1 MMIDSYIAIDLE
13 TTGLEAK
20 LEKITEIAAL
30 KVIQGVITDRLVT
43 LVNPKRKL
51 EERITELTGITDE
64 MLADAPDI
72 GDIIE
77 AVIDFCGDLPLLGH
91 HIIFD
96 YGFLKRAAVNSRL
109 IFEKEGID
117 TLALCRL
124 FMPGDAKRNLSSACA
139 FYEIP
144 LSAAH
149 RAESDA
155 EASHQLYQKLK
166 GLHSGDKPELF
177 AAKPLIYKA
186 KRQQPATKRQK
197 DYLRDLA
204 KCHKIDI
211 TVQVDAMSRSEASRM
226 IDKII
231 SQYGRLS

>member
-1 MMIDSYIAIDLE
+1 MIDSYIAIDLE

-117 TLALCRL
+117 TLALAGSLCL
-124 FMPGDAKRNLSSACA
+124 GMPR
-139 FYEIP
+139 EI
-144 LSAAH
+144 
-149 RAESDA
+149 
-155 EASHQLYQKLK
+155 
-166 GLHSGDKPELF
+166 
-177 AAKPLIYKA
+177 
-186 KRQQPATKRQK
+186 
-197 DYLRDLA
+197 
-204 KCHKIDI
+204 
-211 TVQVDAMSRSEASRM
+211 
-226 IDKII
+226 
-231 SQYGRLS
+231 